1 MTDKQEK
8 NQIETQSD
16 PLMDTQWLL
25 GSGTPAEGS
34 FALEDILAEFSPA
47 EPGQSPQEPAPPP
60 SPEPEAPHVSPEP
73 EAQEPQELPPAPP
86 HRKKWWARRPA
97 AAEPPP
103 VPPPAE
109 PAPEEAPA
117 VSAGEPPE
125 ITEEMLDEAFF
136 AGLPADG
143 EAPSAPPVETPPDQ
157 EEPPPVDAA
166 PEEEPEPAE
175 APSPP
180 DAQAD
185 AAEGVRPVPVE
196 AIEGLMADTV
206 DAVKEEQ
213 EERLRRRLE
222 KARKAVSRSF
232 ARKEAS
238 YRKSVPEVE
247 EEPLPSERAMW
258 NKRRWRDSRKS
269 LHLTALVTAVLWLPW
284 LLGQCGIAVPFF
296 SDSADNAALCVLV
309 PHAIVTILSWPV
321 FRAALELLRERAWSL
336 CATAGLCTIVTLLDE
351 MTLLL
356 LPERVD
362 AAPLGGLASVLLVF
376 ALWGLA
382 GTHRGVSESLRTIA
396 MGEPTRVVDR
406 CGATVAKG
414 RGCRQGFYT
423 RLVMEDSPAQ
433 WQRLLLPVLA
443 LASAIFAALSSVGRG
458 QPQNFL
464 WCWSVIL
471 CASSSL
477 VFPLAYSVPFGRLAP
492 RLSRSG
498 AALAGQHGAA
508 VLAST
513 RHLAVADEDLFPQNT
528 AALGGVKLYGEER
541 NRAVS
546 YAATLAVQA
555 GGNLGRI
562 FGDICRSER
571 ISFQG
576 MEHFHIHEDG
586 GLSGV
591 IRGETVLVGPPA
603 FLRHKAVR
611 LPGSMPSKTCVCL
624 AVDGELTAVF
634 IMKYTPNDT
643 VEYALRSLRRSGLQI
658 TLATRDSNVGLK
670 LLKERFGISGNV
682 QYPELGERLT
692 LSDPERDAEEPSALL
707 YREGILQLASLMIGS
722 GRLCQTALVGN
733 LLSIFSSVAG
743 VLLGFYLTFTG
754 SVAVLTPVLLLTYL
768 LLWVTPMLPL
778 VWTVDKL

>member
-1 MTDKQEK
+1 M
-8 NQIETQSD
+8 
-16 PLMDTQWLL
+16 
-25 GSGTPAEGS
+25 
-34 FALEDILAEFSPA
+34 
-47 EPGQSPQEPAPPP
+47 
-60 SPEPEAPHVSPEP
+60 
-73 EAQEPQELPPAPP
+73 
-86 HRKKWWARRPA
+86 
-97 AAEPPP
+97 
-103 VPPPAE
+103 
-109 PAPEEAPA
+109 
-117 VSAGEPPE
+117 
-125 ITEEMLDEAFF
+125 
-136 AGLPADG
+136 
-143 EAPSAPPVETPPDQ
+143 
-157 EEPPPVDAA
+157 
-166 PEEEPEPAE
+166 
-175 APSPP
+175 
-180 DAQAD
+180 
-185 AAEGVRPVPVE
+185 
-196 AIEGLMADTV
+196 
-206 DAVKEEQ
+206 
-213 EERLRRRLE
+213 
-222 KARKAVSRSF
+222 
-232 ARKEAS
+232 
-238 YRKSVPEVE
+238 
-247 EEPLPSERAMW
+247 
-258 NKRRWRDSRKS
+258 
-269 LHLTALVTAVLWLPW
+269 
-284 LLGQCGIAVPFF
+284 
-296 SDSADNAALCVLV
+296 
-309 PHAIVTILSWPV
+309 
-321 FRAALELLRERAWSL
+321 
-336 CATAGLCTIVTLLDE
+336 
-351 MTLLL
+351 
-356 LPERVD
+356 
-362 AAPLGGLASVLLVF
+362 
-376 ALWGLA
+376 
-382 GTHRGVSESLRTIA
+382 
-396 MGEPTRVVDR
+396 
-406 CGATVAKG
+406 
-414 RGCRQGFYT
+414 
-423 RLVMEDSPAQ
+423 
-433 WQRLLLPVLA
+433 
-443 LASAIFAALSSVGRG
+443 
-458 QPQNFL
+458 
-464 WCWSVIL
+464 
-471 CASSSL
+471 
-477 VFPLAYSVPFGRLAP
+477 
-492 RLSRSG
+492 
-498 AALAGQHGAA
+498 
-508 VLAST
+508 
-513 RHLAVADEDLFPQNT
+513 
-528 AALGGVKLYGEER
+528 KLYGEER